1 MKLRVLFIL
10 ILSFFLVSCSLAL
23 EEDNRE
29 TDNKNSIVNK
39 NGEFIGI
46 HLYIGEITEENKH
59 KLYFGIHGV
68 EDSNIFM
75 NKHYSS
81 DVMKDLNTQTIMSNV
96 YLNREANKI
105 VTIIP
110 VYLKDNKFIE
120 VSNGASYD
128 SKLDFSHSVSEKV
141 TLFNKANERKIQ
153 LNFVMIDTLQS
164 IRFRE
169 FDKDYNLLEEKDIDS
184 NLKKYIYN
192 SNTDYIIVTET
203 YKSGVEEYRKRKIID
218 INTTKYYALLFTNF
232 DGVIETSILELE
244 KEVVV

>member
-1 MKLRVLFIL
+1 TYTDTIL
-10 ILSFFLVSCSLAL
+10 IYTLSLHDAL
-23 EEDNRE
+23 PIYG
-29 TDNKNSIVNK
+29 T
-39 NGEFIGI
+39 
-46 HLYIGEITEENKH
+46 
-59 KLYFGIHGV
+59 
-68 EDSNIFM
+68 
-75 NKHYSS
+75 
-81 DVMKDLNTQTIMSNV
+81 
-96 YLNREANKI
+96 
-105 VTIIP
+105 
-110 VYLKDNKFIE
+110 
-120 VSNGASYD
+120 SYD
-128 SKLDFSHSVSEKV
+128 SKLDFSHSVSEKM
-141 TLFNKANERKIQ
+141 TLFNKANERKIE